1 MAKSDKYAKNRRR
14 NVYTADLRL
23 ATFGGRS
30 ARRHFSGEFSAV
42 KFSAANSA
50 IGGGWGSS
58 SDPGPVVDISPDVF
72 PLLSYTIFRFSQSF
86 PP

>member
-50 IGGGWGSS
+50 IGGG
-58 SDPGPVVDISPDVF
+58 
-72 PLLSYTIFRFSQSF
+72 
-86 PP
+86 